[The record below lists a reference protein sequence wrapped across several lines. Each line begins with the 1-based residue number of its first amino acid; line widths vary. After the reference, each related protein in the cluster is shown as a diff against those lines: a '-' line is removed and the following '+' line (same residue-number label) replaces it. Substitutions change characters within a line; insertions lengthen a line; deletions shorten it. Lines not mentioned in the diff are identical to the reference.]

1 MGDTVYKSFQD
12 LDVWQVSRQY
22 KLEIYKLVDGFPK
35 EEKYRLTDQLIRS
48 ARSIPANIAEGYG
61 RFTYKDQIHFCIQA
75 RGSLYE
81 SYNHIIDAF
90 DCNYIAESVKDEY
103 KLKISDVEK
112 LLNGYIAWL
121 RKMLNQSK

>member
-1 MGDTVYKSFQD
+1 
-12 LDVWQVSRQY
+12 
-22 KLEIYKLVDGFPK
+22 
-35 EEKYRLTDQLIRS
+35 LIRS

-61 RFTYKDQIHFCIQA
+61 RFSYKDQIHFCVQA

-90 DCNYIAESVKDEY
+90 DCNYITEAVKQEY
-103 KLKISDVEK
+103 KLRVNDVEK

-121 RKMLNQSK
+121 RKMITESGNK